1 MGFVMPARARLFAAP
16 RAGSA
21 PAHRLQL
28 RGGSRKSG
36 GNRVLKS
43 QTIKT
48 KLLLSTALLVVA
60 FVAFGVFAYQTL
72 QEVEINGPLYARIAQ
87 SKDIIADV
95 HPPPLRVLEPYMLVF
110 EMLDEIDP
118 TRLNDLV
125 RRSHALRDEY
135 EARHAHWA
143 ETLGDGPLKRALAER
158 SYASAMAFFDVR
170 DREVFPPL
178 LKGDVEKARQAVHDR
193 LKPRFE
199 EHRATV
205 EEVQR
210 LAAAQNADDER
221 GAASF
226 VASRS
231 AAVFILG
238 VGAVLVA
245 VLISGLAIRS
255 ITRPLETAVAAADRI
270 AAGDLGV
277 SLPSTSNDEAGALL
291 ASMATMADSLAQMTS
306 MAERIADGDLTVAVA
321 PRSERD
327 VLGLALKKMTARLSE
342 VIGQVRSGAQ
352 ALAAATSQLSATTQS
367 VSQGTGEQASSIEE
381 ITASLKEIG
390 GSINDNSASSTET
403 SRTAE
408 TGARDARESSAAT
421 QETAVAMTT
430 IAAKISIIDDIA
442 YQTNLLALNAS
453 IEAARAGEH
462 GKGFQVVAQEVRKLA
477 ERSQVAARE
486 IGVLAQSGVDVAARS
501 GRRLAELV
509 PAIDRTAEL
518 TRNVAGACR
527 EQAAGVDQMNRAMN
541 QVELVTQRNASA
553 AEELSATVEEITAS
567 AESLRDLVAYFRVD
581 GAFAPTKGPRLAAV
595 APLGRSLRAAAG
607 RPA

>member
-1 MGFVMPARARLFAAP
+1 M
-16 RAGSA
+16 
-21 PAHRLQL
+21 
-28 RGGSRKSG
+28 
-36 GNRVLKS
+36 LKNG
-43 QTIKT
+43 TIKT

-60 FVAFGVFAYQTL
+60 FVVFGVYAYQTL

-87 SKDIIADV
+87 SKDVIADV
-95 HPPPLRVLEPYMLVF
+95 HPPSLYVLEPYMLVF

-118 TRLNDLV
+118 ARLNELAQ
-125 RRSHALRDEY
+125 RSHTLRTEY

-158 SYASAMAFFDVR
+158 SFASAMAFFDVR
-170 DREVFPPL
+170 DREVLPSL
-178 LKGDVEKARQAVHDR
+178 LKGDVEKARQAVHDH
-193 LKPRFE
+193 LKPRYE

-205 EEVQR
+205 DEVQR
-210 LAAAQNADDER
+210 LAATQNADDER
-221 GAASF
+221 GAAAF

-231 AAVFILG
+231 AAVLVLG
-238 VGAVLVA
+238 IAAVLLA
-245 VLISGLAIRS
+245 VFISGLAIRS

-270 AAGDLGV
+270 AEGDLGV
-277 SLPSTSNDEAGALL
+277 SLSSTSNDEAGALL
-291 ASMATMADSLAQMTS
+291 ASMATMAESLAQMTAT
-306 MAERIADGDLTVAVA
+306 AERIADGDLTVAVA

-327 VLGLALKKMTARLSE
+327 VLGQALKKMAARLSE
-342 VIGQVRSGAQ
+342 VIGQVRAGAQ
-352 ALAAATSQLSATTQS
+352 ALAAATAQLAATTQS

-390 GSINDNSASSTET
+390 GSINDNSASSAET

-408 TGARDARESSAAT
+408 TGARDARDSSGAT
-421 QETAVAMTT
+421 QETADAMTT

-486 IGVLAQSGVDVAARS
+486 IGVLARSGVEIATSS
-501 GRRLAELV
+501 GRRLSDLV

-518 TRNVAGACR
+518 TRNVAAACR
-527 EQAAGVDQMNRAMN
+527 EQAAGVDQMNRAMT

-567 AESLRDLVAYFRVD
+567 AESLRDLVAYFRVE
-581 GAFAPTKGPRLAAV
+581 GARAEHGPANGARGAAK
-595 APLGRSLRAAAG
+595 ALGWASRPPARAAS
-607 RPA
+607 